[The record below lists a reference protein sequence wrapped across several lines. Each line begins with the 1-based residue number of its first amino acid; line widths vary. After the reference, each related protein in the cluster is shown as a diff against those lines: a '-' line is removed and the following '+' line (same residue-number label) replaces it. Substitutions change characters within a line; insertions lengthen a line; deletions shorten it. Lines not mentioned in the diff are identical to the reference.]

1 MKNAATHINRRVAA
15 FCTVAGLVLLGAACT
30 GSATSAASG
39 TAIRVWTIHYTAHDG
54 ADRLA
59 TVVLPASYGPEN
71 DPPLPVVISPHGRGG
86 TGLSNAKYFA
96 NMPAIGGFA
105 LISPDGM
112 GRRLRYFSYG
122 SPGQIDDLAEMPDFA
137 ESALPWLH
145 LDRTRVYALGSSM
158 GGQETLLL
166 VARHPELLAGAAAMD
181 SVTDLARRY
190 AQLPDVPCDA
200 ACLKR
205 WHEPRGLVLQSTMSR
220 EVGGDPSEAPR
231 AYAARSALDQARE
244 IALSGVPLQVW
255 WSSRDRIVKDQA
267 HQSAKLVRAVRELNP
282 CAPVVSYAG
291 RWEHSREMRA
301 SELLPV
307 ALSRF
312 GLLPAGYKQLPRSVR
327 FGDAPACSV

>member
-1 MKNAATHINRRVAA
+1 MKNAAAHISRLAALCAVAA
-15 FCTVAGLVLLGAACT
+15 AALLAACAST
-30 GSATSAASG
+30 TPAAPAA
-39 TAIRVWTIHYTAHDG
+39 AIRIWTIHYTAHNG

-59 TVVLPASYGPEN
+59 TVVLPAWYGPDDN
-71 DPPLPVVISPHGRGG
+71 PSIPVVISPHGRSG
-86 TGLSNAKYFA
+86 TGLSNARYFE

-122 SPGQIDDLAEMPDFA
+122 YRGQIDDLAKMPDFA
-137 ESALPWLH
+137 ESALSWLH

-181 SVTDLARRY
+181 SVTDLSRRY
-190 AQLPDVPCDA
+190 AQLRDLPCDA
-200 ACLKR
+200 ECLKG
-205 WHEPRGLVLQSTMSR
+205 WGKPRGLVLQSTMRR
-220 EVGGDPSEAPR
+220 EVGGVPSEAPG
-231 AYAARSALDQARE
+231 AYAARSALAQAAK
-244 IALSGVPLQVW
+244 IAASGVPLQVW
-255 WSSRDRIVKDQA
+255 WSGRDAIVKDQV
-267 HQSAKLVRAVRELNP
+267 HQSAKLVRAVRRINP
-282 CAPVVSYAG
+282 CAPVVAYAG

-312 GLLPAGYKQLPRSVR
+312 GLLPAGYKHLPRSVHV
-327 FGDAPACSV
+327 GDAPGCSL